1 MHRRRDAP
9 TPWWRPAPGDAV
21 DVFEAPVLA
30 PPGRYLWVSL
40 RLSGDGRSTP
50 VVRALRIE
58 HQAHDLVRRLPAVY
72 AADQPDPSFLQRY
85 LAMFDSLLYDLDQRG
100 ARRDILVDPSATPVE
115 ALAWLASFVGLVL
128 DDRWPEVARRRL
140 LTEIVP
146 LYRRRGTVGA
156 LSRYLELFLGRPP
169 VIVEH
174 FRLRGLAPVPG
185 GVPAASSRAVVGV
198 GFRVGGEAGTLA
210 AAPEP
215 AGQRT
220 SPLAAAAHRFT
231 VLVPRPLSAEQNAVV
246 RDVLDTERPA
256 HTDYELCTVDA
267 GMRAGKGLHVGL
279 TSLVGPTGAVDP
291 LVAGGSVAGRGTVLG
306 GATSGLAVEAARLD
320 RTARVG

>member
-1 MHRRRDAP
+1 M
-9 TPWWRPAPGDAV
+9 
-21 DVFEAPVLA
+21 
-30 PPGRYLWVSL
+30 
-40 RLSGDGRSTP
+40 
-50 VVRALRIE
+50 
-58 HQAHDLVRRLPAVY
+58 Y

-100 ARRDILVDPSATPVE
+100 ARRDMLVDPSATPVE

-174 FRLRGLAPVPG
+174 YRLRGLAPVPG
-185 GVPAASSRAVVGV
+185 DVAAASSRAVVG
-198 GFRVGGEAGTLA
+198 GRLPGRRRGRPLG
-210 AAPEP
+210 AAPRA
-215 AGQRT
+215 AGERT
-220 SPLAAAAHRFT
+220 SPRPPARTASPWWCRGRSRPSRTPWCGTCWTPSGRRTRTTSCARWTRACARERACT
-231 VLVPRPLSAEQNAVV
+231 SGSPRV
-246 RDVLDTERPA
+246 
-256 HTDYELCTVDA
+256 
-267 GMRAGKGLHVGL
+267 
-279 TSLVGPTGAVDP
+279 VGPTGAVDP